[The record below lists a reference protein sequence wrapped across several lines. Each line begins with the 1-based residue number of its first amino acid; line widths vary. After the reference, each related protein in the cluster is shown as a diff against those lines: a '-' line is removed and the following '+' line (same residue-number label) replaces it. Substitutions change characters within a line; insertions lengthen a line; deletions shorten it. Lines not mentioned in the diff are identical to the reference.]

1 MNMEKAKSSFSL
13 SGFALMAGVIAAML
27 IGMFI
32 LKPINTPE
40 NVENIRQVLG
50 SLIVLLRYLPQI
62 GTLIA
67 FWLVILKLP
76 KVEWKKEKMSIWEL
90 IEMIAM
96 AYAISMIFLF
106 IGDFITRLISIGGS
120 DQLNVV
126 SSLMNSNSIWAI
138 LIPTFLAPL
147 VEELI
152 FRKLLIDRLHNY
164 GEKAVII
171 FTAVCFGLFHGNLT
185 QVLFGTC
192 AGLFLAYVYCKT
204 GNVFYTLIMHIVLN
218 ATTTSLSLPM
228 QMLSG
233 AREKN
238 IILMALPLVWIAFL
252 LIVGFVT
259 FIRHII
265 KKDIKLDNTM
275 PNAIPKNLVFKT
287 VYLNI
292 GVMLYLVFH
301 IYLVIADLFN
311 LPFFNF

>member
-1 MNMEKAKSSFSL
+1 MEKAKSSFSL

-40 NVENIRQVLG
+40 DIENIRKVLG
-50 SLIVLLRYLPQI
+50 NIVVLLRYLPQI

-67 FWLVILKLP
+67 FWLVITKLP
-76 KVEWKKEKMSIWEL
+76 KVEWKKEKMSIWEIIKML
-90 IEMIAM
+90 AM
-96 AYAISMIFLF
+96 AYTVSMVFLF
-106 IGDFITRLISIGGS
+106 LGDFITKLISVGGS
-120 DQLNVV
+120 EQLNVV

-138 LIPTFLAPL
+138 LIPTILAPV

-171 FTAVCFGLFHGNLT
+171 FTAICFGLFHGNLT
-185 QVLFGTC
+185 QALFGTC
-192 AGLFLAYVYCKT
+192 AGLFLGYVYCKT
-204 GNVFYTLIMHIVLN
+204 GNIFYTLFMHIALN
-218 ATTTSLSLPM
+218 TTTTSLSLPM

-238 IILMALPLVWIAFL
+238 IVLMVLPLVWIAFL
-252 LIVGFVT
+252 LIVGLVT
-259 FIRHII
+259 FIRHLI
-265 KKDIKLDNTM
+265 KKDIQLDETM
-275 PNAIPKNLVFKT
+275 PTAIPKNLVFKT

-292 GVMLYLVFH
+292 GVILYLVFH
-301 IYLVIADLFN
+301 IYLVIVDLFN
-311 LPFFNF
+311 LPFFNI